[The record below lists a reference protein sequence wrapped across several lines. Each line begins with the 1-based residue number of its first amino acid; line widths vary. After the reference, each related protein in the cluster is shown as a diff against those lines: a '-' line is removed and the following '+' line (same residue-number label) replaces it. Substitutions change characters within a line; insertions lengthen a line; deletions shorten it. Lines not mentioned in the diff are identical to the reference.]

1 MTTSQICKS
10 LSFILITMSL
20 LRVIWPSM
28 QHILMTLPIFLDKFC
43 LKLTL
48 TNVKSGDISKDIH
61 PTQ

>member
-1 MTTSQICKS
+1 
-10 LSFILITMSL
+10 MSL
-20 LRVIWPSM
+20 LRVIWSTM